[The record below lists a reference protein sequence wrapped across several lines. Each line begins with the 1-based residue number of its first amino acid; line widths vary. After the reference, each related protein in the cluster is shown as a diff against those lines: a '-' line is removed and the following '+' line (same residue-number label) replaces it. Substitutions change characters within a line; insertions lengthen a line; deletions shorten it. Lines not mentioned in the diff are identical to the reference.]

1 MSKNS
6 MIEEARPVA
15 RTEGLIVEE
24 LDGDVV
30 IYDTESNK
38 AHALNPLA
46 ARIWKH
52 CDGERSVTDL
62 TGLFAAETPEDAVVN
77 CLSQLERL
85 HLLNAGSIGAGV
97 GGVLSRRQLLR
108 KVAIGAAVATVVLPL
123 VTSIVAPSAQA
134 AASCQT
140 LNASCIP
147 GVKPCCPGLTCS
159 ASTAKCLAT

>member
-1 MSKNS
+1 MSNNS

-24 LDGDVV
+24 IDGDVV
-30 IYDTESNK
+30 IYDTERNK

-52 CDGERSVTDL
+52 CDGERTVTDL
-62 TGLFAAETPEDAVVN
+62 TDLFAADTPDDAVVN

-85 HLLNAGSIGAGV
+85 HLLNAGSLRTGDGR
-97 GGVLSRRQLLR
+97 VLSRRHLLR
-108 KVAIGAAVATVVLPL
+108 KVAIGAAAAAVVLPM

-140 LNASCIP
+140 LNADCNTP
-147 GVKPCCPGLTCS
+147 QKVCCPGLACNPTNS
-159 ASTAKCLAT
+159 KCVAP